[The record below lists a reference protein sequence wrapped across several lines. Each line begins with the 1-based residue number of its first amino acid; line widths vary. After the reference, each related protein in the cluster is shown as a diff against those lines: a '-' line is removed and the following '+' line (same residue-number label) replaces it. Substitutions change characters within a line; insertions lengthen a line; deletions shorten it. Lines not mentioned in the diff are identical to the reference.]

1 MCLRLPSLIM
11 NDTPSLC
18 PDPLGLTAA
27 RQSLTTNR
35 TIVEYSMRKGFEDPF
50 CKAYSTQGAAAGQ
63 RPALGAWP
71 TYQQGWRPTQLL
83 VHVRRLAYT
92 HCRRVNGPGFDG
104 CIDGTEGSLPPSN
117 PGPFKLRIV
126 YLFAAL
132 IGRQAVL
139 RMSRAVVVS
148 FLSSV
153 DATLDVFDSGATSP
167 AMRRSR
173 KASRGS
179 QLFEL
184 MLPRCTDFSFQHQE
198 GPQILTGGPNSFVR
212 SDTCR
217 FHRLVPRHR

>member
-1 MCLRLPSLIM
+1 MVR
-11 NDTPSLC
+11 
-18 PDPLGLTAA
+18 
-27 RQSLTTNR
+27 
-35 TIVEYSMRKGFEDPF
+35 
-50 CKAYSTQGAAAGQ
+50 
-63 RPALGAWP
+63 
-71 TYQQGWRPTQLL
+71 
-83 VHVRRLAYT
+83 VRRLAYT

-184 MLPRCTDFSFQHQE
+184 MLPRHTDFSFSSQHRE
-198 GPQILTGGPNSFVR
+198 GLHALAGGPVFFAC

-217 FHRLVPRHR
+217 FRRLVPRHR